1 MALAILKCDKTTK
14 GSINFKKLKIWW
26 DENCVNRIFMNDFI

>member
-14 GSINFKKLKIWW
+14 GSMNFKKAEGLMGRKL
-26 DENCVNRIFMNDFI
+26 C